1 MNRLQFA
8 LCRLAPLSLLFAC
21 GGGGAVAPLVKSPA
35 EDPGYVANDPAR
47 KPKPSEPFAIPPNLR
62 ADVQEPETL
71 AAPDLEKWQ
80 AVRKLT
86 TVPAAPKTC
95 VFASSPKAA
104 PSQSCG
110 QSPPELMT
118 TLAKVLDGAPE
129 TRDARLAQLEACAF
143 PPGFIRALR
152 VEFAAAE
159 CADLLT
165 DAVLESSPKGLQAE
179 ILNTLV
185 AQSLAARLRRTSLG
199 APTLAAPYSKE
210 RVATFVKAE
219 LGPWVKK
226 QAEAVQTLAEA
237 GARTAGYGKGIVA
250 IEAGAADLRLAE
262 LIKESPVPDEFK
274 KDPELLHAYEGSLD
288 ALLRPRLDRGRDG
301 VLVGMRKL
309 AAVGV
314 LFGTRLSYARKLLSE
329 LYAGRRID
337 ALDSLLLPPDTTPP
351 SKDYTLVTVLREAP
365 TFFANGL
372 LTAAL
377 ANDAGLLSSAFA
389 QGFPRVGRAAPEQLL
404 EQTSA
409 LKLEHARGHVQV
421 GLRYWRAVEFD
432 SAITLL
438 KNQVAEAEPRF
449 FVALALALRN
459 GPMDA
464 VDMMRAKT
472 PSELGIGNVEAL
484 DLVANEHGPYAG
496 LAAFDAARLLELS
509 PPLGAGRAHFE
520 ALANRFTKASEL
532 LLLGA
537 DKAKALEHA
546 KSARDIAQA
555 LSQ

>member
-1 MNRLQFA
+1 MKRLQNA
-8 LCRLAPLSLLFAC
+8 LCRLAPLSLLLAC
-21 GGGGAVAPLVKSPA
+21 GGGASAPVAKAPVAA
-35 EDPGYVANDPAR
+35 EDPGYVANDPAAKT
-47 KPKPSEPFAIPPNLR
+47 KPTEPFAIPPNLR

-71 AAPDLEKWQ
+71 AAPDLDKWR
-80 AVRKLT
+80 AVRKLAA
-86 TVPAAPKTC
+86 VPAAPKSC
-95 VFASSPKAA
+95 AFAAASKTVPSP
-104 PSQSCG
+104 SCG
-110 QSPPELMT
+110 QTPSELMT
-118 TLAKVLDGAPE
+118 TLAKSLDGAPE

-152 VEFAAAE
+152 VEFANAE

-165 DAVLESSPKGLQAE
+165 DTVIEAPPKGLQAE
-179 ILNTLV
+179 ILHTLV

-199 APTLAAPYSKE
+199 APTLAAPYSKD
-210 RVATFVKAE
+210 RVAAFVKAE

-226 QAEAVQTLAEA
+226 QAEAIQTLAEA

-314 LFGTRLSYARKLLSE
+314 LSGTRMSYARKLLSDQ
-329 LYAGRRID
+329 YAGRRID

-372 LTAAL
+372 LTGAL
-377 ANDAGLLSSAFA
+377 ANDAGLLSSAYA
-389 QGFPRVGRAAPEQLL
+389 QGFPRVGRTAADQLL
-404 EQTSA
+404 EQSQS
-409 LKLEHARGHVQV
+409 LKLTHARGHIQV

-432 SAITLL
+432 RAITLL
-438 KNQVAEAEPRF
+438 KNQVAEPEPRF

-484 DLVANEHGPYAG
+484 DLVASEKGPYAG

-532 LLLGA
+532 LLGT
-537 DKAKALEHA
+537 DKSKALDHA
-546 KSARDIAQA
+546 KSVRDIAQA
-555 LSQ
+555 LPQ